1 MHFLFSA
8 YLAGKQ
14 NRWTIAVYVGNS
26 LLKNMQCRIKG
37 KNNLTKILKR
47 YSITLFIYS
56 CYLLL
61 SCYLIGASLKNA
73 SDDIM
78 HNTPE

>member
-1 MHFLFSA
+1 MPFLFSA

-26 LLKNMQCRIKG
+26 FLKNMQCRIKG

-47 YSITLFIYS
+47 YSITLYIYS

-61 SCYLIGASLKNA
+61 SCYLIGTSLKNA